1 MTLPN
6 LKCFLLFHFS
16 LFLLYLLDQLLHQ
29 HLYFYIHYIFH
40 ILSSVIESKLDVA
53 PNVAHSLQITRN
65 PVNKVQPFLI
75 ITKFNEKLRLGN
87 LEIILII
94 EKTFGNKST
103 TLK

>member
-6 LKCFLLFHFS
+6 LKCFLLFK
-16 LFLLYLLDQLLHQ
+16 LQK
-29 HLYFYIHYIFH
+29 
-40 ILSSVIESKLDVA
+40 LSSELIESKLDVA

>member
-6 LKCFLLFHFS
+6 LKCFLFKL
-16 LFLLYLLDQLLHQ
+16 QK
-29 HLYFYIHYIFH
+29 
-40 ILSSVIESKLDVA
+40 LSSELIESKLDVA

>member
-6 LKCFLLFHFS
+6 LKCFLLFK
-16 LFLLYLLDQLLHQ
+16 LQK
-29 HLYFYIHYIFH
+29 
-40 ILSSVIESKLDVA
+40 LSSELIESKLDVA
-53 PNVAHSLQITRN
+53 PNVANSLQITRN

>member
-6 LKCFLLFHFS
+6 LKCFLLFK
-16 LFLLYLLDQLLHQ
+16 LQK
-29 HLYFYIHYIFH
+29 
-40 ILSSVIESKLDVA
+40 LSSELIESKLDVA

-75 ITKFNEKLRLGN
+75 ITKFNEKLRIGN